1 MIFPLGLALLAS
13 LSSAIPVVQNDVEKR
28 TEIGSGCTFCTPGP
42 WVTSAACNSYEY
54 FAVASSMKNPP
65 DTIIFNATSFCSEF
79 LRPLIT
85 QLLVVKVTSATT
97 TSTSVVISLVYYTP
111 PAIKT
116 PILSTSSLTS
126 PQATPTITASP
137 KPNPGLAPAIKKRSF
152 TVPEYLEPWYFYGRL
167 DPGCSCI
174 ITSADPSILIS
185 ATETST
191 FYEYTVVSL
200 LPLPHA

>member
-1 MIFPLGLALLAS
+1 MIFLLGLVLLAS
-13 LSSAIPVVQNDVEKR
+13 LSSAAPVVQNDVEKR

-85 QLLVVKVTSATT
+85 QLSVVKVTSATT

-111 PAIKT
+111 PATKT
-116 PILSTSSLTS
+116 P
-126 PQATPTITASP
+126 
-137 KPNPGLAPAIKKRSF
+137 
-152 TVPEYLEPWYFYGRL
+152 YF
-167 DPGCSCI
+167 
-174 ITSADPSILIS
+174 
-185 ATETST
+185 
-191 FYEYTVVSL
+191 
-200 LPLPHA
+200 H